1 MLKMAT
7 SAGSRPPKHGKPKLG
22 IAMKQIGL
30 QANIY
35 DEWITKKKDLGFA
48 DKSNSDFAKHLL
60 GFVDEQ
66 RGQISPSAVSEF
78 ISNNIFYN
86 SKDLRTL
93 FRTTRYIMFCSC
105 LL

>member
-1 MLKMAT
+1 
-7 SAGSRPPKHGKPKLG
+7 
-22 IAMKQIGL
+22 MKQIGL